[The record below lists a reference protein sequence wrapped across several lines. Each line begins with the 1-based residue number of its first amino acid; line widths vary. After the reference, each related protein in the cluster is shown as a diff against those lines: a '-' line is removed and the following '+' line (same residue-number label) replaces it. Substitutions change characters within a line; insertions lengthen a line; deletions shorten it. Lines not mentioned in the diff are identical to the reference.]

1 MKYCKVPMIT
11 HEEQKMEKTIK
22 NLLDK
27 IIFMQNYL
35 LSLPVK
41 NKNIIAEKSSDIND
55 ELKKDIREQLELKFE
70 KLYDNFIGFAEN
82 VIQGNLELKQ

>member
-1 MKYCKVPMIT
+1 
-11 HEEQKMEKTIK
+11 MEKTIK

-41 NKNIIAEKSSDIND
+41 NKNIIAEKSNDIND
-55 ELKKDIREQLELKFE
+55 ELKKDIREQLEVKFE

>member
-1 MKYCKVPMIT
+1 
-11 HEEQKMEKTIK
+11 
-22 NLLDK
+22 
-27 IIFMQNYL
+27 MQNYL

-55 ELKKDIREQLELKFE
+55 ELKKDIREQLEVKFE
-70 KLYDNFIGFAEN
+70 KFYDNFIGFAEN

>member
-1 MKYCKVPMIT
+1 MIT